1 MTDTAATVQRVAFP
15 VIGDAAG
22 RDRAASADVRGHAAG
37 YAAGLRA
44 AQAETDALRARL
56 EAEHAARLA
65 SMHADTARRIAVL
78 DAATNA
84 MLSQVTPVLDAAEQ
98 SVAAAAVDLAEAVVG
113 YAIRA
118 SRQSDAASA
127 GPADAHSLGPLA
139 PVPDRCGA
147 CGATGRP
154 SAWGEARGASGAE
167 ATVMRALA
175 SLDRTVAVAIRLSVD
190 DAARVADL
198 DLPVPVVADPTLFDG
213 DAVVDLPDGLL
224 DARITTALDRA
235 RTALGVAS

>member
-1 MTDTAATVQRVAFP
+1 LTDTAATVQRVAFP

-44 AQAETDALRARL
+44 AQAETDAFRARL

-65 SMHADTARRIAVL
+65 SMHADAARRVAVL

-118 SRQSDAASA
+118 SRQS
-127 GPADAHSLGPLA
+127 ADSTDGLG
-139 PVPDRCGA
+139 
-147 CGATGRP
+147 
-154 SAWGEARGASGAE
+154 ARGASGAE
-167 ATVMRALA
+167 ATVVRALA
-175 SLDRTVAVAIRLSVD
+175 SIDRTVAVAIRLSVG

-198 DLPVPVVADPTLFDG
+198 DLPVPVVGDPTLSDG

>member
-1 MTDTAATVQRVAFP
+1 MTDTTVQRMTFP
-15 VIGDAAG
+15 VITGTSD

-44 AQAETDALRARL
+44 AQAETDALRVRL
-56 EAEHAARLA
+56 EAEHAARVA

-78 DAATNA
+78 DAATTA
-84 MLSQVTPVLDAAEQ
+84 MLSQVTPVLEAAEQ
-98 SVAAAAVDLAEAVVG
+98 SVAAAALDLAEAVVG

-118 SRQSDAASA
+118 SRPSDAAPT
-127 GPADAHSLGPLA
+127 GPADAHGL
-139 PVPDRCGA
+139 
-147 CGATGRP
+147 
-154 SAWGEARGASGAE
+154 EARGASGAE

-175 SLDRTVAVAIRLSVD
+175 SIDRTVAVAIRLSVG

-198 DLPVPVVADPTLFDG
+198 DLPVPVVADASLVDG

-224 DARITTALDRA
+224 DARIATALGRA

>member
-65 SMHADTARRIAVL
+65 SMHADTARRVAVL

-118 SRQSDAASA
+118 SRQSADTTD
-127 GPADAHSLGPLA
+127 GP
-139 PVPDRCGA
+139 
-147 CGATGRP
+147 
-154 SAWGEARGASGAE
+154 EARGASGAE
-167 ATVMRALA
+167 ATVVRALA
-175 SLDRTVAVAIRLSVD
+175 SVDRTVAVAVRLSVT

-198 DLPVPVVADPTLFDG
+198 DLPVPVVADPTLRDG

>member
-1 MTDTAATVQRVAFP
+1 LTDTAATVQRVAFP
-15 VIGDAAG
+15 VIADAAG

-44 AQAETDALRARL
+44 AQAETDALRVRL

-118 SRQSDAASA
+118 SRPSDAASG
-127 GPADAHSLGPLA
+127 GPADAHSL
-139 PVPDRCGA
+139 
-147 CGATGRP
+147 
-154 SAWGEARGASGAE
+154 EARVGSGAE
-167 ATVMRALA
+167 ATVLRALA
-175 SLDRTVAVAIRLSVD
+175 SIDRTVAVAVRLSVG

-198 DLPVPVVADPTLFDG
+198 DLPVPVVADPTLSDG

-224 DARITTALDRA
+224 DARIATALDRA